1 MNASTL
7 ERAVARLFCAGFQG
21 LAVPAELA
29 ELQAR
34 GITGAI
40 LFRRNVESP
49 AQVAALN
56 AELEE
61 RAGRPFL
68 VSVDQEG
75 GRVMRLRE
83 PCTALPPMRDLGA
96 ADDPALARRMGAV
109 LGRELRALGFDLDFA
124 PVLDVDTNPDNPV
137 IGDRS
142 FGRDAERVAALGAAA
157 IRGLQEAG
165 VAACG
170 KHFPGHGDTSQDSH
184 EELPRLP
191 HDPAR
196 LEAVELPPFRA
207 AIEAGVAS
215 IMTAHVIFEAL
226 DPLHPATMSRPAL
239 DGILR
244 DRMGFGGV
252 VISDDLEMKAIAD
265 HFGIEEAVVR
275 GMNAGVD
282 LFLVCHTPAVQHE
295 AIDRLIAAVERGDV
309 PMARVEEAGR
319 RIDALVA
326 RYVRPKSRHP
336 DLSVLG
342 CDEHRAVADAIAAAA
357 GRAAGAPGA
366 DPTELARGTVNPASR
381 RSSGPGA

>member
-1 MNASTL
+1 MPAGPRATVRRMNASSL
-7 ERAVARLFCAGFQG
+7 EKAAAKLFCAGFHG
-21 LAVPAELA
+21 HSIPAEFA
-29 ELQAR
+29 QLQAR

-49 AQVAALN
+49 AQVAELN
-56 AELEE
+56 AELGE

-75 GRVMRLRE
+75 GRVMRLRD
-83 PCTALPPMRDLGA
+83 PCTDLPPMRDLGA
-96 ADDPALARRMGAV
+96 ADDPALARRLGAV

-124 PVLDVDTNPDNPV
+124 PVLDVDTNPANPV

-142 FGRDAERVAALGAAA
+142 FGRSAAQVAALGSEA
-157 IRGLQEAG
+157 ILGLQEAG

-184 EELPRLP
+184 EELPRLS
-191 HDPAR
+191 HDPSR
-196 LEAVELPPFRA
+196 LEAVELPPFQA
-207 AIEAGVAS
+207 AIRAGVAS
-215 IMTAHVIFEAL
+215 IMSAHVIFEAL
-226 DPLHPATMSRPAL
+226 DPVYPATMSRPAL

-244 DRMGFGGV
+244 DRWGYDGV

-275 GMNAGVD
+275 GVNAGVD
-282 LFLVCHTPAVQHE
+282 LFLVCHTPALQNE

-309 PMARVEEAGR
+309 SLARVEEAGR
-319 RIDALVA
+319 RIDALVS
-326 RYVRPKSRHP
+326 RFVRPKSRRP

-342 CDEHRAVADAIAAAA
+342 CDEHREVVASIARAA
-357 GRAAGAPGA
+357 GRAAAAPGR
-366 DPTELARGTVNPASR
+366 DPTERA
-381 RSSGPGA
+381 